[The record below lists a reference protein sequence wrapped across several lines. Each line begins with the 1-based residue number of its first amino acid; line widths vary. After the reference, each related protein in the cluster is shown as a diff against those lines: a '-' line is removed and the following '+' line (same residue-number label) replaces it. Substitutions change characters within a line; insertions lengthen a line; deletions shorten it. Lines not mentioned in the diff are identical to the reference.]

1 MEEVRV
7 GVDKRASGISRE
19 GLILI
24 SASDVTLSPA
34 SYELMY
40 SADELEANFLKCC
53 ARPCRQAAWP
63 ARTARLWHKEAS
75 ASGAGLAS
83 SCPPGRGWGGHRLVW
98 GDHHAQRALE
108 TRCQAPL
115 KVDIT
120 EQSPAG
126 EKEMAAQ

>member
-63 ARTARLWHKEAS
+63 TRTARLWHKEAS

-83 SCPPGRGWGGHRLVW
+83 SCPLAGAGVGTALSGETTMPSGPWRRGVRL
-98 GDHHAQRALE
+98 L
-108 TRCQAPL
+108 
-115 KVDIT
+115 
-120 EQSPAG
+120 
-126 EKEMAAQ
+126 